1 MNIAVSMADHDSPE
15 NKRRA
20 PRRRALLSGKIAYH
34 NGSFTI
40 PCTIRDISDIGARVR
55 IAEGQVLP
63 TQVFLID
70 VREGCAY
77 DSVTKWQSRPDAG
90 LEFRQKIKL
99 DSNCPEEYRYLRRIL
114 IDASPR

>member
-1 MNIAVSMADHDSPE
+1 MDVAVGMADSVPPE
-15 NKRRA
+15 NHRQA
-20 PRRRALLSGKIAYH
+20 PRRRALLSGKIAYQ
-34 NGSFTI
+34 NGNFTI
-40 PCTIRDISDIGARVR
+40 PCTIRDISDLGARVR
-55 IAEGQVLP
+55 IPEGQILP

-70 VREGCAY
+70 VREGSAY
-77 DSVTKWQSRPDAG
+77 ECVTKWQRQPDAG

>member
-1 MNIAVSMADHDSPE
+1 MRVADEVPVE

-20 PRRRALLSGKIAYH
+20 LRKRALLSGKIAYSGG
-34 NGSFTI
+34 NFTI
-40 PCTIRDISDIGARVR
+40 PCTIRDISELGARVR
-55 IAEGQVLP
+55 IPEGQILP

-77 DSVTKWQSRPDAG
+77 DACTKWQRKPDAG
-90 LEFRQKIKL
+90 LEFRQKIRL
-99 DSNCPEEYRYLRRIL
+99 DSNCAEEYRYLRRIL